1 MMSRVVEIILVTL
14 EFLAGR
20 LGFALV
26 PVEDA
31 ERLACAEI
39 PYRLAEGGTS

>member
-1 MMSRVVEIILVTL
+1 MSAIEIILVAL
-14 EFLAGR
+14 DWLAGR

-39 PYRLAEGGTS
+39 PYRLAKGGAS